1 MKMRSKI
8 QKFVI
13 YVILTGWL
21 LLFLDTW
28 LNVTGF
34 FLSMHSKTRVIVFLV
49 ICALLLI
56 YYFRFE
62 NKSTNQ
68 IPAKRNRIDTVR
80 VTGIIR
86 NILANRYE
94 DADGLEVEAD
104 GTIYPLNFPPHLA
117 VHVLNTV
124 NKGDLVE
131 AEFDPIIHYPHES
144 PLEGHY
150 HLLSVIN
157 KKNKKKIEIS
167 KLKDPL
173 LSSGKD
179 IELIVTNFKIKYD
192 KSGEPFGI
200 AFKNYLIDIKPHILK
215 NFTSLLD
222 SVTTVKINGI
232 LRDPSSGF
240 INLGSYTVVTAISI
254 EIENKHYML
263 M

>member
-1 MKMRSKI
+1 MMFRT
-8 QKFVI
+8 
-13 YVILTGWL
+13 LG
-21 LLFLDTW
+21 
-28 LNVTGF
+28 
-34 FLSMHSKTRVIVFLV
+34 VFL
-49 ICALLLI
+49 
-56 YYFRFE
+56 F
-62 NKSTNQ
+62 
-68 IPAKRNRIDTVR
+68 
-80 VTGIIR
+80 
-86 NILANRYE
+86 
-94 DADGLEVEAD
+94 
-104 GTIYPLNFPPHLA
+104 
-117 VHVLNTV
+117 VLVFLFV
-124 NKGDLVE
+124 N
-131 AEFDPIIHYPHES
+131 S
-144 PLEGHY
+144 PLLAATYTTISSGNWNNNSIWSLDGGATPCNCRPGNDPNGHY

-157 KKNKKKIEIS
+157 KKTKKKIEIS